1 MTTTHPTLGS
11 SAWRWHWTLWILQG
25 LLAAFFLLAGY
36 GHASMPIGELAQSAP
51 WAADVPVAL
60 LRFIGI
66 AEMAGAVGL
75 IVPGV
80 TRIAPRLTSMAAAGL
95 SLIMLLAVSFH
106 IWRAEPFI
114 IQLVVGLAAAAV
126 AWGRA
131 TWHR

>member
-1 MTTTHPTLGS
+1 MASTLPTLGW
-11 SAWRWHWTLWILQG
+11 SARGWHWTLWILQG
-25 LLAAFFLLAGY
+25 LLGAFFLLAGY

-66 AEMAGAVGL
+66 AEMAGAAGL
-75 IVPGV
+75 ILPGV

-95 SLIMLLAVSFH
+95 SLIMLLAVTFH
-106 IWRAEPFI
+106 IWRGEPFI
-114 IQLVVGLAAAAV
+114 IQLVVALAAATV

-131 TWHR
+131 TWQR